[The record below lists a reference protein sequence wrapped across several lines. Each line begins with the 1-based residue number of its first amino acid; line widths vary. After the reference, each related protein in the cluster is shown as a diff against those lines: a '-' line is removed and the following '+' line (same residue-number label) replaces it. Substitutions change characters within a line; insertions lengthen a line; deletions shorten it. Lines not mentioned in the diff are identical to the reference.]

1 MFGTALI
8 VFREV
13 LEAALI
19 IGVMAAATKGV
30 PARGRWLL
38 GGTLLGLAGS
48 AIVAASMEGIA
59 QFADGLGQEIFNA
72 SILGVAVLML
82 AWHSIWMASHG
93 RALAVE
99 AQSIGGAIRDGQRT
113 LSVLLVVVAIAV
125 LREGAETVLFLYGV
139 ALSGSS
145 SLVDM
150 AVGGALGMAGG
161 AVVGVTLYFGLLRIP
176 VRWFFT
182 ATSVLVLLLAAG
194 MAAQA
199 ARFLVQADLLP
210 SLKSPLWDI
219 SNVLPN
225 ESAFGAVLHGLV
237 GYDAH
242 PAGIQVLFYFVVGV
256 AIAAGMH
263 WVKSRKNITKTTS
276 KKYLHTY

>member
-19 IGVMAAATKGV
+19 IGVIAAATKGV
-30 PARGRWLL
+30 PARGRWLVA
-38 GGTLLGLAGS
+38 GTLLGLAGS
-48 AIVAASMEGIA
+48 ALVAASMEGIA
-59 QFADGLGQEIFNA
+59 QFAHGIGQELFNA
-72 SILGVAVLML
+72 AILGVAVLML

-99 AQSIGGAIRDGQRT
+99 ARTIGSAIRDGQRT

-145 SLVDM
+145 SLVEM
-150 AVGGALGMAGG
+150 VTGGALGIAGG
-161 AVVGVTLYFGLLRIP
+161 VVVGVTLYLGLLRIP
-176 VRWFFT
+176 VRLFF
-182 ATSVLVLLLAAG
+182 AVTSALVLLLAAG

-199 ARFLVQADLLP
+199 ARFLVQADVLP
-210 SLKSPLWDI
+210 SLTSPLWDV
-219 SNVLPN
+219 SSVLPN
-225 ESAFGAVLHGLV
+225 ESAVGAVLHGLI

-242 PAGIQVLFYFVVGV
+242 PAGIQVVFYVVV
-256 AIAAGMH
+256 AIAIAVGMR
-263 WVKSRKNITKTTS
+263 WVKSHNSSSKN
-276 KKYLHTY
+276 

>member
-48 AIVAASMEGIA
+48 AVVAASMEGIA

-72 SILGVAVLML
+72 SILGLAVLML

-93 RALAVE
+93 RALAAE

-113 LSVLLVVVAIAV
+113 LSVLMVVVAIAV

-145 SLVDM
+145 SLVEM

-176 VRWFFT
+176 VRWFFA

-219 SNVLPN
+219 SSVLPN
-225 ESAFGAVLHGLV
+225 ESAFGAVLLGLV

-242 PAGIQVLFYFVVGV
+242 PAGIQVLFYVVVAV
-256 AIAAGMH
+256 AIAAGMQ
-263 WVKSRKNITKTTS
+263 WVKSRKKFTKTTS
-276 KKYLHTY
+276 KKYVHTY

>member
-19 IGVMAAATKGV
+19 IGVIAAATKGI
-30 PARGRWLL
+30 PARGYWLF
-38 GGTLLGLAGS
+38 GGILLGLAGS
-48 AIVAASMEGIA
+48 AIVAASMKGIA
-59 QFADGLGQEIFNA
+59 QFADGIGQEIFNA

-82 AWHSIWMASHG
+82 AWHSIWMAGHG
-93 RALAVE
+93 RALATE
-99 AQSIGGAIRDGQRT
+99 ARAVGGAIRDGQRT
-113 LSVLLVVVAIAV
+113 LSVLLVVVAVAV

-145 SLVDM
+145 SLVEM
-150 AVGGALGMAGG
+150 MVGGVSGIAGG
-161 AVVGVTLYFGLLRIP
+161 VAVGVTLYLGLLRIP
-176 VRWFFT
+176 LRWFFT
-182 ATSVLVLLLAAG
+182 VTTALVLLLAAG

-210 SLKSPLWDI
+210 SLKSPLWDV
-219 SNVLPN
+219 SSVLPN

-242 PAGIQVLFYFVVGV
+242 PAGIQVVFYVVVAV
-256 AIAAGMH
+256 AIAAGMQ
-263 WVKSRKNITKTTS
+263 WVKSINTGS
-276 KKYLHTY
+276 KK

>member
-19 IGVMAAATKGV
+19 IGVIAAATKGI
-30 PARGRWLL
+30 PARGRWLF
-38 GGTLLGLAGS
+38 GGALLGLAGS
-48 AIVAASMEGIA
+48 AMVAASMEGIA
-59 QFADGLGQEIFNA
+59 QFADGIGQEIFNA
-72 SILGVAVLML
+72 AILGVAVMML

-93 RALAVE
+93 RALATE
-99 AQSIGGAIRDGQRT
+99 ARSVGSAIRDGQRT
-113 LSVLLVVVAIAV
+113 LSVLLVVVAVAV

-145 SLVDM
+145 TLVDM
-150 AVGGALGMAGG
+150 VTGGALGITGG
-161 AVVGVTLYFGLLRIP
+161 VVVGVTLYFGLLRIP

-182 ATSVLVLLLAAG
+182 ATSALVLLLAAG

-210 SLKSPLWDI
+210 SLKSPLWDF
-219 SNVLPN
+219 SSVLPN

-242 PAGIQVLFYFVVGV
+242 PAGIQVVFYVVALVTIG
-256 AIAAGMH
+256 AGMH
-263 WVKSRKNITKTTS
+263 WTKSQKKVSKN
-276 KKYLHTY
+276 

>member
-1 MFGTALI
+1 MFGTSLI

-19 IGVMAAATKGV
+19 IGVVAAATKGI
-30 PARGRWLL
+30 PARGRWLI

-48 AIVAASMEGIA
+48 AIVAISMDAIA
-59 QFADGLGQEIFNA
+59 QFADGVGQEVFNA
-72 SILGVAVLML
+72 AILGVAVLML
-82 AWHSIWMASHG
+82 AWHSIWMASRG
-93 RALAVE
+93 RAIATE
-99 AQSIGGAIRDGQRT
+99 AKSISGAIRDGKRT
-113 LSVLLVVVAIAV
+113 LSVLLVVIAVAV

-145 SLVDM
+145 SVGQM
-150 AVGGALGMAGG
+150 AAGG
-161 AVVGVTLYFGLLRIP
+161 LIGLTGGVVVGTALYLGLLRIP

-182 ATSVLVLLLAAG
+182 VISALVLLLAAG

-210 SLKSPLWDI
+210 SLKSPLWDL
-219 SNVLPN
+219 SGVLPN
-225 ESAFGAVLHGLV
+225 ESPVGAVLHGLV

-242 PAGIQVLFYFVVGV
+242 PAGIQVLFYVVV
-256 AIAAGMH
+256 ALAIAAGMH
-263 WVKSRKNITKTTS
+263 IAKTKKFKSKMPSHIAS
-276 KKYLHTY
+276 